1 SAPKSEGA
9 ADQLR
14 YLLERDVAILSEE
27 ERGRR
32 RLVDSEHVEISQ
44 IVNMYVRVAVETFTE
59 VDARP
64 YLSGECRKLQDL
76 IPIRLPATPCSVV
89 QGRDAAHGP
98 NAFTKARLGYVAVDR
113 DTRPPEGDRLE
124 VRVLGEHDRTRV
136 LAAGVVGDDA
146 RAAGVN
152 EQLAATLERR
162 NECFGGAG
170 MIGVCGMDHGI
181 GLACAVCPGGRS
193 VQSAEDW
200 CDPALLQETSLLFRP
215 DQAQDFMSG
224 VAKPFCDGA
233 TDVARCPSDKESHG
247 FSLRLAVVAAVSSS
261 CGPATG
267 QSSASSERRIA
278 RPTRHPPAA
287 WPRSVAGP

>member
-59 VDARP
+59 VDARA
-64 YLSGECRKLQDL
+64 YLSGECRKLRDL
-76 IPIRLPATPCSVV
+76 IAVRLQATPCSVDH
-89 QGRDAAHGP
+89 GRADDHGP
-98 NAFTKARLGYVAVDR
+98 NAFINARLAYVTVDS

-124 VRVLGEHDRTRV
+124 VRALGDHARTRV

-181 GLACAVCPGGRS
+181 GLACAVCQDGRS
-193 VQSAEDW
+193 VQSAE
-200 CDPALLQETSLLFRP
+200 
-215 DQAQDFMSG
+215 
-224 VAKPFCDGA
+224 
-233 TDVARCPSDKESHG
+233 
-247 FSLRLAVVAAVSSS
+247 
-261 CGPATG
+261 
-267 QSSASSERRIA
+267 
-278 RPTRHPPAA
+278 
-287 WPRSVAGP
+287 